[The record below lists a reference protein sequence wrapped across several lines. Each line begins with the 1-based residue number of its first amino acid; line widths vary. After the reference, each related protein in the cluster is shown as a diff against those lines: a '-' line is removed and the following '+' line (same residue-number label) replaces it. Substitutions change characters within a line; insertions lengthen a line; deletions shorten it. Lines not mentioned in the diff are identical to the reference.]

1 MRHGHAHVIYRD
13 AFPFFHVS
21 NDPATR
27 ITPSIAANML
37 HLYFWRNEFRSILP
51 ESSTTL
57 SSASSYSNSSLS
69 ATFLPGFSGANF
81 EAAKTSLARDSASKS
96 SLKESERD
104 SNRTDGDVK
113 GDLKRC
119 LFHRAN
125 FEDVLHADEMWQKS
139 KMDLNKFA
147 VTKDDAHLSLFVDR
161 R

>member
-1 MRHGHAHVIYRD
+1 MGHVRAHVINCD
-13 AFPFFHVS
+13 AFPFSHVS

-37 HLYFWRNEFRSILP
+37 HLYFWRNEFRSVLP
-51 ESSTTL
+51 ESSATL
-57 SSASSYSNSSLS
+57 SSASSSSNSSS
-69 ATFLPGFSGANF
+69 ATFLPGFSSKNF

-96 SLKESERD
+96 SLKESESD

>member
-51 ESSTTL
+51 DSVATFSS
-57 SSASSYSNSSLS
+57 SSSSSNSSSS
-69 ATFLPGFSGANF
+69 ATFLPGFSSANF
-81 EAAKTSLARDSASKS
+81 EAAKTSLARDSTSKS
-96 SLKESERD
+96 SIKQSERD
-104 SNRTDGDVK
+104 SNQSDFDVRS
-113 GDLKRC
+113 DLKRC
-119 LFHRAN
+119 LFRRAN